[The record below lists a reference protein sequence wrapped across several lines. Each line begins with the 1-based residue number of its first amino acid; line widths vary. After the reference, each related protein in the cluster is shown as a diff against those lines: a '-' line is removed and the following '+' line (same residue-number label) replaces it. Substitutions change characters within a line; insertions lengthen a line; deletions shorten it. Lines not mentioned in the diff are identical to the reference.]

1 MNPRVVV
8 MTCVLTF
15 MTSCSTKIGTNIATD
30 RIISPTDHVEVLG
43 AVAASA
49 SRGGLLWAKPADRQL
64 YEEVRR
70 QALMLRDGTLLIN
83 AKITTV
89 LTSYLGLYYRT
100 MLQIDG
106 IAARLIESQPGG
118 KSTQAEDSQ

>member
-1 MNPRVVV
+1 MNLRIVV
-8 MTCVLTF
+8 MAPLVIFL
-15 MTSCSTKIGTNIATD
+15 TSCTTKIGTNIATD

-70 QALMLRDGTLLIN
+70 QALNLRDGTLLIN

-100 MLQIDG
+100 MVHIDG
-106 IAARLIESQPGG
+106 MAARFAESSAGG
-118 KSTQAEDSQ
+118 KGAQVGPAP

>member
-1 MNPRVVV
+1 
-8 MTCVLTF
+8 
-15 MTSCSTKIGTNIATD
+15 
-30 RIISPTDHVEVLG
+30 
-43 AVAASA
+43 
-49 SRGGLLWAKPADRQL
+49 
-64 YEEVRR
+64 
-70 QALMLRDGTLLIN
+70 MLRDGTLLIN

>member
-1 MNPRVVV
+1 MNLRISV
-8 MTCVLTF
+8 MASLVILL
-15 MTSCSTKIGTNIATD
+15 TSCTTKIGTNIATD
-30 RIISPTDHVEVLG
+30 RIISPTDQVEVLG

-49 SRGGLLWAKPADRQL
+49 TRGGLLWAKPADRQL

-70 QALMLRDGTLLIN
+70 QALNLRDGTLLIK

-100 MLQIDG
+100 ALHIDG
-106 IAARLIESQPGG
+106 IAARLVDSHPGG
-118 KSTQAEDSQ
+118 KSAQVGSAP